1 MLSQAIKLVEKGMVP
16 DRLIRF
22 GIRQL
27 IRKRLEEEQSGDVE
41 YVQSSFNEWISALK
55 NSPIAL
61 NPDIANEQH
70 YEVPA
75 AFFEL
80 VLGRNLKYSCS
91 YFPDSVRNLDEAE
104 DVTLEMTCRRAEI
117 EDGMSILEL
126 GCGWGSLTLWMAT
139 HYPESTITAVS
150 NSEYQKDFILDRAH
164 QKGLKNIEVITCD
177 MNDFNSDSRYDRVVS
192 VEMLEHMR
200 NYELLFEKI
209 ASWLTPHG
217 KFFTHVFSHRHLSY
231 PYETKGEDNWMA
243 QHFFTGGQM
252 PSHFLFLYFQK
263 DILLDKHWVLNGK
276 HYFKTAEAWLTNM
289 DKQKQ
294 QILEVFKETYRDQ
307 AKLWFQ
313 RWRMFFM
320 ACAELWGYA
329 NGQEWVVS
337 HFLFSKR

>member
-1 MLSQAIKLVEKGMVP
+1 MLSQAIKLVEKGIVP
-16 DRLIRF
+16 DRLIRV
-22 GIRQL
+22 GIRQI

-41 YVQSSFNEWISALK
+41 HVQSSFNEWLSTLK

-61 NPDIANEQH
+61 NPEIANEQH

-91 YFPDSVRNLDEAE
+91 YFPDSIRNLDEAE

-126 GCGWGSLTLWMAT
+126 GCGWGSLTLWMAA
-139 HYPESTITAVS
+139 HYPQSTITAVS
-150 NSEYQKDFILDRAH
+150 NSEYQKEFILNRAD

-177 MNDFNSDSRYDRVVS
+177 MNDFTTDNRYDRVVS

-209 ASWLTPHG
+209 ASWLSPDG

-231 PYETKGEDNWMA
+231 PYETDGEDNWMA

-263 DILLDKHWVLNGK
+263 HMLLDKHWVLNGK
-276 HYFKTAEAWLTNM
+276 HYFKTAEAWLANM
-289 DKQKQ
+289 SKKKQ
-294 QILEVFKETYRDQ
+294 QVLKVFGETYGKHADI
-307 AKLWFQ
+307 WFQ

-329 NGQEWVVS
+329 DGQEWVIS
-337 HFLFSKR
+337 HFLFNKR

>member
-41 YVQSSFNEWISALK
+41 YVQSSFNEWVSTLK

-117 EDGMSILEL
+117 EDGMFILEL
-126 GCGWGSLTLWMAT
+126 GCGWGSLTLWMAA

-150 NSEYQKDFILDRAH
+150 NSEYQKEFILDRAH

-177 MNDFNSDSRYDRVVS
+177 MNDFNSDGRYDRVVS

-209 ASWLTPHG
+209 ANWLTPHG

-263 DILLDKHWVLNGK
+263 HILLDKHWVLNGK

-289 DKQKQ
+289 DNQKQ
-294 QILEVFKETYRDQ
+294 QILEVFKETYGDQ
-307 AKLWFQ
+307 AELWFQ

>member
-1 MLSQAIKLVEKGMVP
+1 MLSQAIKLVEKGVVP
-16 DRLIRF
+16 DRLVRI
-22 GIRQL
+22 GIRRI
-27 IRKRLEEEQSGDVE
+27 IRKRLEEEQSGNVE
-41 YVQSSFNEWISALK
+41 HVQSSFNEWLSTLK
-55 NSPIAL
+55 GSPIAL
-61 NPDIANEQH
+61 NPDVANEQH

-80 VLGRNLKYSCS
+80 ALGRNLKYSCS
-91 YFPDSVRNLDEAE
+91 YFPDSIRNLDEAE

-117 EDGMSILEL
+117 EDGMSVLEL
-126 GCGWGSLTLWMAT
+126 GCGWGSLTLWMAA

-150 NSEYQKDFILDRAH
+150 NSEYQKEFILNRAD

-177 MNDFNSDSRYDRVVS
+177 MNDFATDNRYDRIVS

-231 PYETKGEDNWMA
+231 PYETEGEDNWMA
-243 QHFFTGGQM
+243 RHFFTGGQM

-263 DILLDKHWVLNGK
+263 HILLEKHWVLNGK

-289 DKQKQ
+289 DRKKQ
-294 QILEVFKETYRDQ
+294 QILEVFRETYGAQ
-307 AKLWFQ
+307 AETWFQ

-329 NGQEWVVS
+329 DGQEWVIS